1 MTDIG
6 QSPTIIGELE
16 EQSSSSLHGSL
27 APHGLALRVESIP
40 RLHVSIPT
48 FKTPLPSDSVTP
60 QSESPETPASL
71 SSPIAG
77 VVDLTNRVK
86 TVSSGPV
93 AHGGLS
99 DIYKG
104 VRYSSN
110 SGEDEGDETI
120 LVRILESLAY
130 PFDRHDI
137 QPQVAIKV
145 LRILSSIKDRDDAR
159 ARKVNPKNILAAWV
173 YLTFDA
179 FTAPE
184 PRSLCL
190 ASLGAP

>member
-16 EQSSSSLHGSL
+16 EQSGSYRDGPL
-27 APHGLALRVESIP
+27 PPLGLPLRVESIP

-48 FKTPLPSDSVTP
+48 FKAPLPSDSATP
-60 QSESPETPASL
+60 KSESPLTPASL

-86 TVSSGPV
+86 TISSGPV

-104 VRYSSN
+104 ERYSSG
-110 SGEDEGDETI
+110 SGEDDGDETI
-120 LVRILESLAY
+120 LVRILESLMC
-130 PFDRHDI
+130 PFNHTTYN
-137 QPQVAIKV
+137 
-145 LRILSSIKDRDDAR
+145 LRWLSRSSVSCPSKIGMT
-159 ARKVNPKNILAAWV
+159 LA
-173 YLTFDA
+173 
-179 FTAPE
+179 PG
-184 PRSLCL
+184 R
-190 ASLGAP
+190 